1 MWGEGIAMNQELF
14 ERVYLSVLGE
24 LLEPVAGVENAFQE
38 GSACDVYYEDMLA
51 AYARLRERLNA
62 GEDDAD
68 VEIIIS
74 SLRKIADYLC
84 SEMFRY
90 GWEMSDGK

>member
-1 MWGEGIAMNQELF
+1 MDKELI

-24 LLEPVAGVENAFQE
+24 LFEPVAGIENAFQD
-38 GSACDVYYEDMLA
+38 GSACDAYYEDMLA

-62 GEDDAD
+62 GEEDAD

-74 SLRKIADYLC
+74 SLRKITDCLC

-90 GWEMSDGK
+90 GWELSNKK